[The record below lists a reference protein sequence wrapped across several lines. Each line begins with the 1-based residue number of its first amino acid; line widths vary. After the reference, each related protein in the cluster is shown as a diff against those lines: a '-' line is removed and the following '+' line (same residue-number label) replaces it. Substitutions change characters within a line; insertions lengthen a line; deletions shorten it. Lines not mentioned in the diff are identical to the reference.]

1 MLAITSLFKVNNV
14 QDSGITNLKSSAIDY
29 AGIISAILLKFID
42 VLEGIGIIIL
52 GLFAV
57 RWLRGYFARIEIQH
71 EEQRT
76 ALNLLE
82 KITNGFII
90 VISIILGLKM
100 IGLDLTLVLGI
111 ITLALSFGLRDV
123 AKNYIAGL
131 LILFKAPF
139 EIGHIVKIRRFIGR
153 IEKIEFQSV
162 TLRTF
167 DQKEITIHN
176 SDTLTQPITNF
187 SKGPQQ
193 RLKMNVFL
201 GYGTDVQR
209 ALQIFDI
216 ILQNHPL
223 VLKAPRYSIVFK
235 DFKEQGM
242 NVLIRFWVQR
252 PCNAL
257 KIRSEIAMQI
267 HETFDEEKII
277 SPYIRQAD
285 LSGETGMTAARK
297 QRLQAFYAQPL
308 IAAIATQ
315 TAEQIAVAGAP
326 VEYAD
331 AEEPEEI

>member
-285 LSGETGMTAARK
+285 LSGEIGMTAARK
-297 QRLQAFYAQPL
+297 QRLQAFYAHPL

-315 TAEQIAVAGAP
+315 TAEQIAAAGAP

-331 AEEPEEI
+331 AEEPE